1 MSSPTLTKREL
12 REQRRAER
20 QAAEAA
26 EAARARRRRRL
37 SLLGGAAALAAVLVV
52 AAVVVS
58 SSGGAAP
65 KQPAPAKPT
74 LFTGIPEHDGV
85 LGNPKAKVTVTE
97 FLDLQCPI
105 CAEASKSML
114 PDLVDTYVR
123 TGKVK
128 LQARPLHFIGAD
140 SVRAARVAAG
150 AKEQG
155 HLWPYL
161 EAFYAAQG
169 QENSG
174 YVTDA
179 FLRSAASAAGVDGAK
194 VLAYAG
200 TSAASAP
207 MQQADA
213 EATRLK
219 VASTPTFVVARDG
232 GAPTVIGSGVLDAAT
247 MQKAIDR
254 ELAR

>member
-1 MSSPTLTKREL
+1 MSSPSLTKREL

-37 SLLGGAAALAAVLVV
+37 FQLGGAAALAAVLVV
-52 AAVVVS
+52 VGVLAS
-58 SSGGAAP
+58 SSGGKAP
-65 KQPAPAKPT
+65 KTAAPAKTT
-74 LFTGIPEHDGV
+74 LFTGIPESNGV

-105 CAEASKSML
+105 CAEASKSTV
-114 PDLVDTYVR
+114 PALVDDYVR
-123 TGKVK
+123 GGKVK

-150 AKEQG
+150 AKQQG
-155 HLWPYL
+155 HLWPFL

-174 YVTDA
+174 YVTDG
-179 FLRSAASAAGVDGAK
+179 FLRSVAGAAGIDGAK
-194 VLAYAG
+194 TLDYAG
-200 TSAASAP
+200 TSAANEP
-207 MQQADA
+207 MQQADT
-213 EATRLK
+213 EAGKLRVT
-219 VASTPTFVVARDG
+219 STPTFVVTRDG
-232 GAPTVIGSGVLDAAT
+232 GSPTVIGSGVVDQAT
-247 MQKAIDR
+247 MNNAIDKA
-254 ELAR
+254 LGK